1 MPGSQRDVGPL
12 SESGLLARSQV
23 SRAQLADFAASAE
36 RRSAFP
42 LSASFFFK
50 QWAGLI
56 SAVPADC
63 SMAVPVR
70 NARGVATAAPSF
82 STRSRHFALGVS
94 PEWAL
99 GLIVDVTRYICGAK

>member
-56 SAVPADC
+56 SAVPAEC
-63 SMAVPVR
+63 SMAVPVTKCPWRR
-70 NARGVATAAPSF
+70 N
-82 STRSRHFALGVS
+82 RSPIFFDAQ
-94 PEWAL
+94 
-99 GLIVDVTRYICGAK
+99 